1 VSRKPGAVQVFLCD
15 TFRGVVHAGASD
27 TAYVGGE
34 HADTSVST
42 VSSLAAR
49 LGLVNIRILQGV
61 FPAEAA
67 DRIAAQHIRLCHMD
81 VDVYESA
88 RQSFEWVWPRIVTG
102 GIVVLDDYGFY
113 SCGGVTKLVNTMIG
127 LSDRLVIY
135 NINGHAIIV
144 KRGEIGTHTPQPSH
158 GIAV

>member
-1 VSRKPGAVQVFLCD
+1 
-15 TFRGVVHAGASD
+15 
-27 TAYVGGE
+27 
-34 HADTSVST
+34 
-42 VSSLAAR
+42 
-49 LGLVNIRILQGV
+49 
-61 FPAEAA
+61 
-67 DRIAAQHIRLCHMD
+67 
-81 VDVYESA
+81 
-88 RQSFEWVWPRIVTG
+88 VTG

-113 SCGGVTKLVNTMIG
+113 SCGGVTKLVNTMTG